1 MTKEPITFFLPNLAG
16 GGAEKVVIN
25 LLKEMSQLNLPLDL
39 VVSSTEGPYLNQI
52 PKQVNLVNLAK
63 GGVLKCVLPLSR
75 YLKERRPRTL
85 ISHMSHANVAAMLAS
100 RLART
105 KTQLILVQ
113 HNTLSVDRS
122 KLLRAKFVPMF
133 MKWLY
138 PYADNIVCVS
148 SGVAQDLVCKLGL
161 AKEKVKVIYNPVV
174 NEELITASQAPL
186 DHPWFQQG
194 VPPVFLAVG
203 RLTEQK
209 DFITLL
215 EAFALL
221 RKQRLARLVILGE
234 GELRGELEA
243 KISQL
248 GIALDVSLPGF
259 VTNPYAYMSQA
270 SAFVLSSRW
279 EGLGIVLIEAMAC
292 SCPVIATD
300 CPNGPKEILEGGKYG
315 YLTQVGDV
323 VALSKAMLQVLDAP
337 VNRDLLRQRAIY
349 FSSKRAVS
357 EYLDLFGNGKNFH
370 NHLAGDLNNSKSKLI
385 V

>member
-1 MTKEPITFFLPNLAG
+1 MTKEPIAFFLPNLAG

-25 LLKEMSQLNLPLDL
+25 LLREMSQLNLPLDL
-39 VVSSTEGPYLNQI
+39 VVSNAEGPYLNQL

-63 GGVLKCVLPLSR
+63 GGVLKSVLPLSG
-75 YLKERRPRTL
+75 YLKEHRPRAL

-100 RLART
+100 KLART

-122 KLLRAKFVPMF
+122 KLLRAKFIPMF

-148 SGVAQDLVCKLGL
+148 SGVAQDLVFKLGL

-221 RKQRLARLVILGE
+221 RRQRLARLVILGE

-259 VTNPYAYMSQA
+259 VTNPYAYMSKA

>member
-1 MTKEPITFFLPNLAG
+1 MTKEPIAFFLPNLSG

-25 LLKEMSQLNLPLDL
+25 LLKEMSQLNLNVDL
-39 VVSSTEGPYLNQI
+39 VVSNTEGPYLNQL
-52 PKQVNLVNLAK
+52 PKQVRLVNLARE
-63 GGVLKCVLPLSR
+63 GVLKSVIPLSR
-75 YLKERRPRTL
+75 YLKEYRPCVL
-85 ISHMSHANVAAMLAS
+85 ISHMSHANVVAILAS
-100 RLART
+100 RFART
-105 KTQLILVQ
+105 KTKLILVE
-113 HNTLSVDRS
+113 HNTLSVDKS

-148 SGVAQDLVCKLGL
+148 EGVAEDLVFQLGL

-174 NEELITASQAPL
+174 NEELIAASQASL
-186 DHPWFQQG
+186 NHPWFQQG

-221 RKQRLARLVILGE
+221 RRQTVARLVILGE
-234 GELRGELEA
+234 GELRGKLEA

-248 GIALDVSLPGF
+248 GIAEDVSLPGF
-259 VTNPYAYMSQA
+259 ATNPYAYMSKA

-292 SCPVIATD
+292 GCPVIATD

-315 YLTQVGDV
+315 YLPPVGDV
-323 VALSKAMLQVLDAP
+323 VALSKAMLQVLNAP
-337 VNRDLLRQRAIY
+337 VNRELLRQRAIY

-357 EYLDLFGNGKNFH
+357 EYLYLLGNGNNFQ
-370 NHLAGDLNNSKSKLI
+370 NNLK
-385 V
+385 VN